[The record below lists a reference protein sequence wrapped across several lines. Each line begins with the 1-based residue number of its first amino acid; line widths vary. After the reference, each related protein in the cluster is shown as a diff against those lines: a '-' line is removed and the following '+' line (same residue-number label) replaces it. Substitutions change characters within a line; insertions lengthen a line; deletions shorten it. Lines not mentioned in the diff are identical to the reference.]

1 MGAIDPG
8 LKAAA
13 AAARKPAAAPAP
25 RAGRRLALGILV
37 GLMAGVVAGYGV
49 ASRYFN
55 EQLGLLTQAAD
66 LRVAAAQQRIREVEQ
81 QQREFIKQA
90 DAQQRE
96 IIAQSQEQELAFLQR
111 ANERERKLAQPDLPV
126 RVWMRPPLLGPRLV
140 ARLHNF
146 GTKELTLAVA
156 AHRATSNA
164 KATWQIVLAPN
175 GTQELGGDG
184 AWSFAPG
191 DDIDLAQSG
200 FRPMTFHVRP
210 RAAQAPGA
218 PGVR

>member
-13 AAARKPAAAPAP
+13 AREPAAAPAP
-25 RAGRRLALGILV
+25 RGGHRLALGILV
-37 GLMAGVVAGYGV
+37 GLIAGGFAGYGV

-66 LRVAAAQQRIREVEQ
+66 LRVAAAQQRIHEIEE
-81 QQREFIKQA
+81 QQREFIQQA

-96 IIAQSQEQELAFLQR
+96 IVAQSQEQELAFLQR
-111 ANERERKLAQPDLPV
+111 ANERERKLAEPDLPV

-146 GTKELTLAVA
+146 GTKELTLAVT
-156 AHRATSNA
+156 AHRATSSE
-164 KATWQIVLAPN
+164 KATWQIVLASN
-175 GTQELGGDG
+175 GTQEIGADG

-200 FRPMTFHVRP
+200 FRPLTFHVKP
-210 RAAQAPGA
+210 RAAPALGA
-218 PGVR
+218 PSAR